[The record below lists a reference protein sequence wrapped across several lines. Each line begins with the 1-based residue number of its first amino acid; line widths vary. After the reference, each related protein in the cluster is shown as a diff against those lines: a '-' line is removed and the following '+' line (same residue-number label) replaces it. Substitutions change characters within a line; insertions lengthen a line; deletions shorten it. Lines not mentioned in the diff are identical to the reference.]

1 MSKDD
6 NVTAA
11 IGGAYLLAAVL
22 TYGAFVGPK
31 LGNGNGDI
39 DDFLCRIN
47 GVVVGVF
54 WPFYW
59 TARGAE
65 SLFTPGEKPKG
76 VER

>member
-31 LGNGNGDI
+31 LGNGDTE
-39 DDFLCRIN
+39 DFLRRLN
-47 GVVVGVF
+47 GVFAGVF

-65 SLFTPGEKPKG
+65 SLFTPGAKPIG